1 MTYTQLAI
9 LGVLVVTLLD
19 SFVFKTKI
27 LKRRVFWVSYSI
39 VIFFQLVTNG
49 ILTGFGIVE
58 YDGEA
63 IMGSSTPKDSPPT
76 FIGDGRLVYA
86 PIEDLLFGFSLVVLT
101 LILWI
106 WLGRKG
112 LQREP
117 VAGPPRK
124 SINRFLGIK

>member
-1 MTYTQLAI
+1 MTYTELAVI
-9 LGVLVVTLLD
+9 GVLVVIVLD
-19 SFVFKTKI
+19 LFVFKTK
-27 LKRRVFWVSYSI
+27 LLRRRVFWVSYSI

-58 YDGEA
+58 YDGA
-63 IMGSSTPKDSPPT
+63 SIIGSTTPKDSPPA

-101 LILWI
+101 LIIWI

-112 LQREP
+112 VQREP
-117 VAGPPRK
+117 ESGPPRK
-124 SINRFLGIK
+124 SVERLLGTK

>member
-1 MTYTQLAI
+1 MTYTELAVI
-9 LGVLVVTLLD
+9 GVLVVIVLD
-19 SFVFKTKI
+19 LFVFKTK
-27 LKRRVFWVSYSI
+27 LLRRRVFWVSYSI

-58 YDGEA
+58 YDGAA
-63 IMGSSTPKDSPPT
+63 IIGSSTPIDSPPA

-101 LILWI
+101 LIIWI

-112 LQREP
+112 VQREP
-117 VAGPPRK
+117 KSGPPRK
-124 SINRFLGIK
+124 SIERLLGTK

>member
-9 LGVLVVTLLD
+9 IGVVVVIALD
-19 SFVFKTKI
+19 LFVFKTKL
-27 LKRRVFWVSYSI
+27 LKRKVFWVSYSI

-63 IMGSSTPKDSPPT
+63 IIGSSTPKDSAPT
-76 FIGDGRLVYA
+76 FIGDGRLVFA
-86 PIEDLLFGFSLVVLT
+86 PIEDLLFGFCLVVLT
-101 LILWI
+101 LIIWI

-112 LQREP
+112 VQREP
-117 VAGPPRK
+117 MSGPPLK
-124 SINRFLGIK
+124 SVNRFLGIK